1 MDKKVSL
8 NRKLSPLANLL
19 CFLNYVCLKSYFSL
33 IIKCMEKLIKISLS
47 IKENFKTSS
56 YFPNNLKHFNQIVKI
71 ILYYSF
77 IACFSYLTLY
87 FPM

>member
-1 MDKKVSL
+1 
-8 NRKLSPLANLL
+8 
-19 CFLNYVCLKSYFSL
+19 
-33 IIKCMEKLIKISLS
+33 MEKLIKISLS